1 MNDDEFRWKLASDS
15 VHLVLWWAACISLHS
30 NGRYGSA
37 LTGVSGRKNWNNQV
51 IMVDACSLSK
61 EGLLDCGSSRGRTET
76 VFLYECRDDVTTHLK
91 IVFFRMQTWKN
102 TRSSCKG
109 LASTVCLMKKWKHYV
124 FVLAIAMVWTS
135 TGGLQSCVSIQ
146 GTKDHLPASK
156 VVTWS
161 TLPWPRRCFSCLI
174 YQCRKAHVR
183 IKHTTF
189 GVFLCHNF
197 HILQCLSHRV
207 FLITFLLSFH

>member
-1 MNDDEFRWKLASDS
+1 MVLKEKGRFTFIICWGELNLGNVIAWRHSDI
-15 VHLVLWWAACISLHS
+15 VYLVLWWAACISLHS

-37 LTGVSGRKNWNNQV
+37 LTGVSGCKNRNNQV
-51 IMVDACSLSK
+51 IMADACTLSK

-124 FVLAIAMVWTS
+124 FVLAIAMVWAS
-135 TGGLQSCVSIQ
+135 TTVSVSRAQ
-146 GTKDHLPASK
+146 
-156 VVTWS
+156 
-161 TLPWPRRCFSCLI
+161 R
-174 YQCRKAHVR
+174 
-183 IKHTTF
+183 TT
-189 GVFLCHNF
+189 C
-197 HILQCLSHRV
+197 QR
-207 FLITFLLSFH
+207 

>member
-1 MNDDEFRWKLASDS
+1 MA
-15 VHLVLWWAACISLHS
+15 
-30 NGRYGSA
+30 
-37 LTGVSGRKNWNNQV
+37 
-51 IMVDACSLSK
+51 DACSLSK

-109 LASTVCLMKKWKHYV
+109 LASTVCLMKKWKHYL
-124 FVLAIAMVWTS
+124 FVLAIAMVWAS
-135 TGGLQSCVSIQ
+135 TGDLQSCVSIQ

-161 TLPWPRRCFSCLI
+161 TLPWPRKDIKQIRIL
-174 YQCRKAHVR
+174 HVLFAPEEECTKTHAAEKR
-183 IKHTTF
+183 T
-189 GVFLCHNF
+189 
-197 HILQCLSHRV
+197 S
-207 FLITFLLSFH
+207 

>member
-1 MNDDEFRWKLASDS
+1 MRKIEVKNNSSAARNPKMKQFYIVAMNDDEFRWKLASDS

-37 LTGVSGRKNWNNQV
+37 LTGVSGCKNRNNQV
-51 IMVDACSLSK
+51 IMADACTLSK

-109 LASTVCLMKKWKHYV
+109 LASTVCLMKKWKHYA
-124 FVLAIAMVWTS
+124 FVLAIAMVWAS
-135 TGGLQSCVSIQ
+135 TGGPQSCVSIQ
-146 GTKDHLPASK
+146 GTKDHQPASK
-156 VVTWS
+156 VVTRS
-161 TLPWPRRCFSCLI
+161 TLPWPRKCLSCLI
-174 YQCRKAHVR
+174 YLCR
-183 IKHTTF
+183 
-189 GVFLCHNF
+189 
-197 HILQCLSHRV
+197 
-207 FLITFLLSFH
+207 